1 MPEFVY
7 TALDPSGKRRKGSFT
22 GTSENELRAFLSS
35 RDMTPVSFSVVREEE
50 KALPRFL
57 RRKTYRLKDMVFFTR
72 QFATLLGAGLNVSSS
87 LATLRKQPVSRSS
100 REALESMYS
109 DSLHG
114 VSLAESLGKNQDAF
128 PDFLI
133 RMMEIG
139 EISGNLDALMVLMA
153 DYYEREYDLRKK
165 IRNALTYPILIL
177 VASVLVLIF
186 ILTFI
191 LPSFVSMFQA
201 NDARLPFLTVAL
213 ITLSDGIRTYWP
225 LLLAGL
231 AGTIFFLRSFL
242 NTPRGQDFWSGL
254 KLNIPVVR
262 GKYLMILTSRFARTM
277 QILLYSGV
285 TITRSLEITSGV
297 MDNTVVRTKVLRIR
311 DLVNQG
317 EPFHLSLNS
326 IRFFPAILVSMAEIG
341 ETSGS
346 LDAMLSKASAYY
358 DREMERAMEQ
368 LVKLIEPAAIILIA
382 AVVGT
387 SVLAILLPML
397 DLINMV

>member
-114 VSLAESLGKNQDAF
+114 VSLAESLRKNQDAF

-213 ITLSDGIRTYWP
+213 IALSDGIRTFWP

-231 AGTIFFLRSFL
+231 AGTVFFLRSFL